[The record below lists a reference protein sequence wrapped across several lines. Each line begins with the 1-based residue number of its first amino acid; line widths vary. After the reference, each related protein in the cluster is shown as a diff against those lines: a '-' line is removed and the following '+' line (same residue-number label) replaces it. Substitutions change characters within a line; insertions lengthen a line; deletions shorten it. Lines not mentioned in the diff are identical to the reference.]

1 MKGKILQK
9 FIAMVLVFCMTA
21 ANFILVATDAV
32 YAISTRATEIK
43 NTGITFDAYFKSEDK
58 KTYDKTASITSG
70 DKLYVS
76 IDMKTGVLE
85 NAKIKINNANFKI
98 LKDEVKNS
106 YVKYIN
112 DDTNEIELNKITYG
126 NSIEIELPI
135 KFEKSGEIATDYF
148 SMENEIAL
156 FGTYKNSSEENIN
169 GVVNTKLTWNE
180 SVVTNYPAPSIEKII
195 INKDKNKILVQEKVV
210 SEVENN
216 VLPKTEE
223 TIKVKASQ
231 IDGKMPSKVYVLEN
245 GTKLSDELILNKYNA
260 TKGSLEFTVNFVKD
274 NKITWNNGK
283 DEYTLIFIYEQEI
296 PENISIKP
304 EIEINTKVFGHDEK
318 IFKGKPSASY
328 EGTAKQKGNI
338 VSVNATSGSEDVYKG
353 YMYSGTE
360 ETLYNENYEIEIS
373 DKDDADSINLEFEE
387 DNFKTQSGEEKSTNK
402 STVYKQIKI
411 NKENMKE
418 ILGTEGKITIEDV
431 KGNTYTIDNNN
442 TIDEEG
448 NIVQALDTNGLK
460 ITTTKPQQEGTLKI
474 SANKAI
480 KGNAGYSREEI
491 EQIDSIETK
500 IKVYTDETNS
510 SEATTKKEIK
520 DTKTEAYLSM
530 NNENKGN
537 IISAVSSNKIE
548 FIATLKTGTMDTDL
562 YKEPT
567 IKIELPQEV
576 SKLDISSV
584 SALYAGNEI
593 EVESY
598 KEIISENGNKTIYV
612 KLKGEQINYDN
623 KVAEGIKVTINTN
636 ITLDELSTSKASKIK
651 MIYTNEN
658 GAQKEYS
665 TDIDVNIVS
674 REGII
679 LRNTLIVEEDGKQVA
694 GKKTLNDEVLTQNLS
709 VNNKEKLLHSNMV
722 MVNNYDTSVE
732 NVSIIGKLPV
742 KDANEKIFET
752 SLTNTFDANL
762 KSAIKVSGKDAKI
775 LYSEDENAKADSESW
790 TEDIN
795 NAKSFKIVL
804 QDNKLDVGEKV
815 DISYDIEMPAN
826 LSYNQTAYTKL
837 EMNYDYE
844 GQTQTK
850 KAANLVYTELKSSE
864 DIEKDA
870 NGTNQNIEGLNVKI
884 VAISAGKELNN
895 NEAVYEG
902 QTVKYIITLTN
913 NTGKDLNNLKIE
925 ANHENANVFDEEVY
939 EEPDT
944 FNTEQ
949 MKKFIY
955 IVEKEGK
962 SNKEIEL
969 GTVKNSET
977 KTVNYQIRVK
987 ENVTNVK
994 GNIKI
999 LADELKQGNIELNND
1014 VKDAG
1019 LKLTITN
1026 NISTDNSIIKGNLA
1040 ANKIT
1045 VKNISDKDYKDIY
1058 VTLNTSKLMSVYNI
1072 EESEKYEVIDK
1083 TDEFVKLKVKQLNKG
1098 DKIDISIILM
1108 ANSDKDE
1115 NVNLQGYATVDG
1127 ATYFS
1132 NEVEISLKNDIVS
1145 NLEVLQEGSIKN
1157 DYVKNGDNLI
1167 YITTIKN
1174 NANSNINIL
1183 TIEDK
1188 LPNVLTINKAY
1199 IEKQGSTENI
1209 ENIEN
1214 NQILKTLIDIKPN
1227 EEVKLYVDTSIDTT
1241 KAGSD
1246 SFANSVK
1253 IEADQ
1258 KEYESNE
1265 ITYKLSDY
1273 NDESRDEINDG
1284 EKIDDNKKDE
1294 DNGNGDENKN
1304 DGSNGNVTYKNAI
1317 SGCVW
1322 KDTNKNGI
1330 RESSEEFI
1338 SGIKVM
1344 IANVETG
1351 KYLTDKNGNKLE
1363 VVTDENGVYKFENID
1378 SGKYMIVFEYD
1389 NVKYRNTE
1397 YHANKA
1403 TESTNSDVITSKVS
1417 INNDTKKYAVTDTL
1431 ELTDKELENIDA
1443 GFIENEVFDLNLNK
1457 YVSRITVQNKAGTT
1471 VKEYNKEQLAK
1482 LEIDSKQLAGS
1493 TVLIEYEIRITN
1505 EGELPGYANE
1515 IVDYIPT
1522 DLKFSSEI
1530 NKDWYISTD
1539 GNLHNTSL
1547 TNDVIDVGETKIL
1560 TLTLTKTMTENNTGT
1575 TVNTAEIAKA
1585 SNELSIPDKDSTP
1598 GNKVQGEDD
1607 MSTAEVIISI
1617 RTGLAFTIGTIVVII
1632 ILAVGGTVIYTI
1644 KRKEANHEN

>member
-1 MKGKILQK
+1 MKEKILQK

-260 TKGSLEFTVNFVKD
+260 TQGSLEFTVNFVKD

-296 PENISIKP
+296 PETISIKP
-304 EIEINTKVFGHDEK
+304 EVEINTKVFGHDEK

-328 EGTAKQKGNI
+328 EGSAKQKGNI

-373 DKDDADSINLEFEE
+373 DKDDADSINFEFVE

-431 KGNTYTIDNNN
+431 NGNTYTIDNNN
-442 TIDEEG
+442 TVDEEG

-510 SEATTKKEIK
+510 SEAITKKEIK

-623 KVAEGIKVTINTN
+623 KVAEGIKVTINAN

-694 GKKTLNDEVLTQNLS
+694 GKKTLNDEVLTQNVS
-709 VNNKEKLLHSNMV
+709 VNNKEKLIHSNMV

-752 SLTNTFDANL
+752 SLSNTFDANL

-775 LYSEDENAKADSESW
+775 LYSEDENAKAESESW
-790 TEDIN
+790 TEDIS
-795 NAKSFKIVL
+795 NAKLFKIVL

-850 KAANLVYTELKSSE
+850 KAANSVYTELKSSE

-870 NGTNQNIEGLNVKI
+870 NGTNQNIEGLDVKI
-884 VAISAGKELNN
+884 VAISAGKEL
-895 NEAVYEG
+895 EKDDQILQG
-902 QTVKYIITLTN
+902 QTIKYIYTLTN

-925 ANHENANVFDEEVY
+925 ANHENANVFDE
-939 EEPDT
+939 T
-944 FNTEQ
+944 
-949 MKKFIY
+949 
-955 IVEKEGK
+955 IVEQIDTANPDQKVKYTYIKEKENK
-962 SNKEIEL
+962 SNKDITIEQL
-969 GTVKNSET
+969 KNGES
-977 KTVNYQIRVK
+977 KVIDYQIRAK
-987 ENVTNVK
+987 ENISQINN
-994 GNIKI
+994 NIKI
-999 LADELKQGNIELNND
+999 SADNLSQKELNSSIKVQQAN
-1014 VKDAG
+1014 
-1019 LKLTITN
+1019 LKLEIDGNVSKEYPLVYGKIFTN
-1026 NISTDNSIIKGNLA
+1026 
-1040 ANKIT
+1040 
-1045 VKNISDKDYKDIY
+1045 
-1058 VTLNTSKLMSVYNI
+1058 
-1072 EESEKYEVIDK
+1072 
-1083 TDEFVKLKVKQLNKG
+1083 KLKVSNITN
-1098 DKIDISIILM
+1098 DKVENVEVQFNIPDEFEFYELDEDSNYSII
-1108 ANSDKDE
+1108 NKDKKYVKVNIKTIEPHASQTLDVLLKTTIKE
-1115 NVNLQGYATVDG
+1115 PQKESVNLQYIATQNNN
-1127 ATYFS
+1127 TYFS
-1132 NEVEISLKNDIVS
+1132 NELNVGLEKYIESNIKISQTSNIKGDVVS
-1145 NLEVLQEGSIKN
+1145 T
-1157 DYVKNGDNLI
+1157 GDNLTYTI
-1167 YITTIKN
+1167 ELENKGENLDVLILTDEVPEAAEIKN
-1174 NANSNINIL
+1174 
-1183 TIEDK
+1183 
-1188 LPNVLTINKAY
+1188 AY
-1199 IEKQGSTENI
+1199 YIKNGNQTKI

-1214 NQILKTLIDIKPN
+1214 NKIVESISIEPGEVVTLNIETQIN
-1227 EEVKLYVDTSIDTT
+1227 EELTGRQTITNVASIV
-1241 KAGSD
+1241 G
-1246 SFANSVK
+1246 NYLP
-1253 IEADQ
+1253 E
-1258 KEYESNE
+1258 ELLSNE
-1265 ITYKLSDY
+1265 ITYKLKANIDSKTDDS
-1273 NDESRDEINDG
+1273 NNG
-1284 EKIDDNKKDE
+1284 ETIKDNT
-1294 DNGNGDENKN
+1294 NNDENKTDDDKDN
-1304 DGSNGNVTYKNAI
+1304 TQITTKNAI
-1317 SGCVW
+1317 SGMAW
-1322 KDTNKNGI
+1322 IDANKNGV
-1330 RESSEEFI
+1330 RESSEQAI

-1344 IANVETG
+1344 LANIETG
-1351 KYLTDKNGNKLE
+1351 KYVTDSNGNKIE
-1363 VVTDENGVYKFENID
+1363 VTTQQDGTYKFENID
-1378 SGKYMIVFEYD
+1378 SGRYMVVFEYD
-1389 NVKYRNTE
+1389 NIKYRNTQ
-1397 YHANKA
+1397 YHANNA
-1403 TESTNSDVITSKVS
+1403 TESTNSDVITSKVI
-1417 INNDTKKYAVTDTL
+1417 INNDSKKYAVTDEL
-1431 ELTDKELENIDA
+1431 ELKEQSLENIDA
-1443 GFIENEVFDLNLNK
+1443 GFIENEIFDLTLNK
-1457 YVSRITVQNKAGTT
+1457 YISKITVQNKEGTT

-1493 TVLIEYEIRITN
+1493 TVLIEYQMRITN
-1505 EGELPGYANE
+1505 EGELAGYANE
-1515 IVDYIPT
+1515 IVDYMPS
-1522 DLKFSSEI
+1522 DLSFSSEI
-1530 NKDWYISTD
+1530 NKDWYMSTD

-1547 TNDVIDVGETKIL
+1547 SKDIIEAGETKVL
-1560 TLTLTKTMTENNTGT
+1560 TLTLVKTMTNNNVGRTI
-1575 TVNTAEIAKA
+1575 NTAEIAKA

-1598 GNKVQGEDD
+1598 ANKVQGEDD
-1607 MSTAEVIISI
+1607 ISTAEVIISI
-1617 RTGLAFTIGTIVVII
+1617 RTGLALSIGIIVTIIA
-1632 ILAVGGTVIYTI
+1632 LSVGGITVYTI
-1644 KRKEANHEN
+1644 KRKGVHHE